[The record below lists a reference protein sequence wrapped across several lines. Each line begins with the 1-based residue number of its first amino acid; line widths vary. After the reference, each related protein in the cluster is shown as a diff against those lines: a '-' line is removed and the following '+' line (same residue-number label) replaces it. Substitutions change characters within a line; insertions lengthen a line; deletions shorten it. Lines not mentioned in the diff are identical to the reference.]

1 MGLESKTPAASGWW
15 VYLLKCRDGS
25 LYTGVTTDVAA
36 RLATH
41 SAGAGARYTRSR
53 LPVRL
58 VYTEPAADRSA
69 ALRREAAIKRLSA
82 VDKRLLVS
90 KAANQGVIGA
100 SLRDK

>member
-1 MGLESKTPAASGWW
+1 MGVESEPLATGAWW

-36 RLATH
+36 RVATH

-53 LPVRL
+53 LPVEL
-58 VYTEPAADRSA
+58 VYAEPVADRSA

-82 VDKRLLVS
+82 ADKRLLVAQRQVS
-90 KAANQGVIGA
+90 GQG
-100 SLRDK
+100 